1 MKIIKGIGLFFVYPL
16 IMLGIGIFIGVKME
30 RFFYPGDSN
39 VTHRLEQAGLHETA
53 ETPSLQTE
61 ENADNIDSGR
71 GENAKES
78 VISEEAIAYG
88 VSRAVAAV
96 EESLCVDTEYVLQE
110 MDLFAGTMEETTYK
124 IPTKYVGMTRE
135 QFLDAMDTYE
145 LSPPLTELE
154 RGFVNLEV
162 LSFSR
167 ERVVIQMNY
176 MFVQPGEGFYLAVYD
191 NEVVVYLEDKTTI
204 YIETDIEL
212 ESLPA
217 QLQHDIVGM
226 LWVENEEELFA
237 FLESYSS

>member
-16 IMLGIGIFIGVKME
+16 IMVGMGIYIGVKTE
-30 RFFYPGDSN
+30 QFFYPGDRN
-39 VTHRLEQAGLHETA
+39 VAEQMEESSFVPESVADVLTSVADEEDAG
-53 ETPSLQTE
+53 
-61 ENADNIDSGR
+61 
-71 GENAKES
+71 

-96 EESLCVDTEYVLQE
+96 EESLCVDTEYVLRE

-135 QFLDAMDTYE
+135 QFLDAMDSYE

-154 RGFVNLEV
+154 RGFVDLEV

-176 MFVQPGEGFYLAVYD
+176 CFVQPGEGFYLAVYD
-191 NEVVVYLEDKTTI
+191 NKVVVYLEDKMTI
-204 YIETDIEL
+204 YIETDISL

-217 QLQHDIVGM
+217 DLQKSVMEMHWM
-226 LWVENEEELFA
+226 ENEAELFD